1 MMICR
6 LVTKI
11 IQTVLLSINAAFLI
25 TGLMEQFNLKSL
37 FLINNVFTK
46 GLEYSVD
53 NVKKDSV
60 SH

>member
-11 IQTVLLSINAAFLI
+11 IQIVLLSINAAFLI
-25 TGLMEQFNLKSL
+25 TALMEQFNLKSP
-37 FLINNVFTK
+37 FLMNNVFTK